1 MPRGVNNTEL
11 AGQIG
16 KKVAQPVHM
25 KHYGQEQLSIIR
37 QSSLKSAVS
46 LVEALVPRL
55 QVEFSVNDVRMLTLE
70 TAAMFEQW
78 VLRDET
84 GTSQD

>member
-1 MPRGVNNTEL
+1 MSVANKKL
-11 AGQIG
+11 VDQIAQT
-16 KKVAQPVHM
+16 VAPAHM
-25 KHYGQEQLSIIR
+25 KHYGQEQLSIVR

-46 LVEALVPRL
+46 FVEGLLPRL

-70 TAAMFEQW
+70 TAEIFEQW

-84 GTSQD
+84 RTSQD

>member
-1 MPRGVNNTEL
+1 MPRGVNNSEL
-11 AGQIG
+11 AGKIG
-16 KKVAQPVHM
+16 KKVVQPVHM
-25 KHYGQEQLSIIR
+25 KHYGQEQLSIVR

-46 LVEALVPRL
+46 LIESLVPRL
-55 QVEFSVNDVRMLTLE
+55 QMEFTVNDVRMLTLE
-70 TAAMFEQW
+70 TAAMFEEW